1 MDPLV
6 FKLKRDNAT
15 IELAPI
21 DSHIVIVASVAVVV
35 IVAIVAFVVVIV
47 LAANVVF
54 VLPSVVGVLLF
65 LDGDHSQD
73 GVGVLIVKGK
83 VRNSVV
89 LQNDKIIRAF
99 I

>member
-54 VLPSVVGVLLF
+54 VVVKVLPSVVGVLLF

-73 GVGVLIVKGK
+73 GIGVLIVKGK
-83 VRNSVV
+83 VRDSIV
-89 LQNDKIIRAF
+89 LKDGE
-99 I
+99 